1 MPELPEVEA
10 ITKGLS
16 PLLVDKVIRSTWTSN
31 KSLRSQLTDKE
42 RTLLLDKKIKRVF
55 RRAKFLVVEFESH
68 YLLVHFG
75 MTGKI
80 ITSRMK
86 PDFFIRKNKHIHFSF
101 CTDEL
106 FFYFQDVR
114 RFGALYLYEIKKLKK
129 SLLSH
134 SDSFFGMEPLSPNF
148 TAEFAYEKTRGVNR
162 SVKSWIMNGPIAG
175 VGNIYTSEALFRAG
189 INPNLKVKKL
199 GIIRFSRL
207 VASIKYVLLDSIRL
221 GGSTIQNFANI
232 YGDLGEYSNKHL
244 VYGKK
249 SSKCPICNNLL
260 SLKYI
265 SQRSSFYCIK
275 CQKI

>member
-10 ITKGLS
+10 IKQELA
-16 PLLVDKVIRSTWTSN
+16 PLLINKEVKSTWTSN

-42 RTLLLDKKIKRVF
+42 RSLLLYKRIKRVF
-55 RRAKFLVVEFESH
+55 RRAKFLVIEFESH
-68 YLLVHFG
+68 YLLIHFG
-75 MTGKI
+75 MTGRL
-80 ITSRMK
+80 ITSKIK
-86 PDFFIRKNKHIHFSF
+86 PDFFIRENKHIHFSF

-106 FFYFQDVR
+106 FFYFQDIR

-129 SLLSH
+129 RLLSH
-134 SDSFFGMEPLSPNF
+134 SDSFFGMEPLSLNF

-162 SVKSWIMNGPIAG
+162 TVKSWVMNGPIAG

-199 GIIRFSRL
+199 GVTRFSRL
-207 VASIKYVLLDSIRL
+207 VTAIKSVLLDSIRS
-221 GGSTIQNFANI
+221 GGSTIQNFTNI
-232 YGDLGEYSNKHL
+232 HGDLGEYSNKHL
-244 VYGKK
+244 VYGKR
-249 SSKCPICNNLL
+249 SSKCPICNNLI
-260 SLKYI
+260 SLRYI